1 MTFSPFIS
9 SLGMILK
16 FALMGLIALKP
27 LILIGGG
34 AHAKVALE
42 NALLNDIAV
51 AGILD
56 SRLAIGTAVLD
67 TKVVG
72 ADDWLAHP
80 ETAYHCFHLAITD
93 PIIRARIH
101 ADLIRRDLE
110 IISLIHPRAYV
121 SRKSTIGDGCFV
133 AVGAIVNI
141 ATICG
146 IGVVVNTGAQ
156 IDHDCTIGANAHI
169 APGAVIAGGVQ
180 VGERVF
186 IGSGAVVT
194 PNCRIGNGAVVGAGA
209 VVIGDVPENGRV
221 FGVPARAKG

>member
-1 MTFSPFIS
+1 
-9 SLGMILK
+9 MILK
-16 FALMGLIALKP
+16 FALMGLIDLKP

-34 AHAKVALE
+34 AHAKVVLE
-42 NALLNDIAV
+42 NTLLNNIAV

-56 SRLAIGTAVLD
+56 SSLAIGTNVLD
-67 TKVVG
+67 AKVVG
-72 ADDWLAHP
+72 TDDWLARP
-80 ETAYHCFHLAITD
+80 EAAHHRFHLAITN
-93 PIIRARIH
+93 PVIRARIH

-110 IISLIHPRAYV
+110 IISLIHPHAYV
-121 SRKSTIGDGCFV
+121 SRNTTIDDGCFV

-156 IDHDCTIGANAHI
+156 IDHDCTIGANTHV
-169 APGAVIAGGVQ
+169 APGAVIAGGVK
-180 VGERVF
+180 VGEQVF

-209 VVIGDVPENGRV
+209 VVIGDVPDNSRV